1 MPDIGGSSQK
11 YGGGG
16 VKGGGG
22 GGGGG
27 YQCRVQVPL
36 RLPAKGY
43 GGVLCKLEL
52 CELINLITITFHYQ
66 LSSACNRYLAALKTL
81 DHSDPCIQLASDR
94 ELPQRICA

>member
-22 GGGGG
+22 GGG

-36 RLPAKGY
+36 RPPAKGY

-66 LSSACNRYLAALKTL
+66 LSVPAIDIWR
-81 DHSDPCIQLASDR
+81 P
-94 ELPQRICA
+94 

>member
-1 MPDIGGSSQK
+1 MVLPPFMPDTGGSSQK

-16 VKGGGG
+16 

-27 YQCRVQVPL
+27 YQYRIQVPL
-36 RLPAKGY
+36 RPPAKGY

-66 LSSACNRYLAALKTL
+66 LSVPAIDIWR
-81 DHSDPCIQLASDR
+81 P
-94 ELPQRICA
+94 